1 MKLAQN
7 IKKEEL
13 KVGTKIKFELQGFH
27 VKWNE
32 RFIYLGIKEIDY
44 NPYNNKVSKIR
55 FDNGIAI
62 KTKDYIPK
70 EKIDEIDYNLS
81 SLETDS

>member
-1 MKLAQN
+1 MRLAQN
-7 IKKEEL
+7 IKKQEL
-13 KVGTKIKFELQGFH
+13 KVGTEIKFELQGFH

-32 RFIYLGIKEIDY
+32 RFIYLAIKEIDY
-44 NPYNNKVSKIR
+44 NPYTNKVSKIT
-55 FDNGIAI
+55 FENGIGI

-70 EKIDEIDYNLS
+70 EKINEIDYNLS